1 MSQNLSEELFQA
13 LRKGFV
19 EYAVGLALKKGE
31 GYPAD
36 IAARLSEAGMAT
48 PEGTLYPL
56 LNRLKAED
64 LLSYRWEESP
74 SGPPRK
80 YYRLTDKG
88 RAWLEAYASAWTR
101 LREALEKLK

>member
-1 MSQNLSEELFQA
+1 MSPDHSEELFQT

-56 LNRLKAED
+56 LNRLKTEG

-88 RAWLEAYASAWTR
+88 QARMEAYGLAWNR
-101 LREALEKLK
+101 LKEALEKLH